1 EALLAQL
8 QRRLMFSADDIK
20 YPQVVQDQEMFWR
33 LAELL
38 AQLTGTRVGLADFRV
53 SVALGRHQCWS
64 LGGQQVELALG
75 ALWGVWER
83 GEQFEATLRMGNG
96 FHISGALERPRAGLL
111 PVAHGLGMAPG
122 FGVVV
127 GQELGLGGDGLWKPG
142 FEELRNLLVVLLS
155 SAFQQGGI

>member
-1 EALLAQL
+1 KAAIAIGQHVVLCRIIEGNRVLQVGAGQGGAPQTKPAGPKHKMRHQEQRLVLDALCELEALLAQL

-83 GEQFEATLRMGNG
+83 GEQFEATLRM
-96 FHISGALERPRAGLL
+96 
-111 PVAHGLGMAPG
+111 
-122 FGVVV
+122 
-127 GQELGLGGDGLWKPG
+127 
-142 FEELRNLLVVLLS
+142 
-155 SAFQQGGI
+155 